1 MNIFEPVNSIR
12 VDTPRGKARIWL
24 VTDYGVET
32 FKLFTCILDNGQIW
46 EFTNSQI
53 TVEKNP
59 TVTGNWD

>member
-24 VTDYGVET
+24 VTDYGMET
-32 FKLFTCILDNGQIW
+32 AKLFTCILDNGQIW